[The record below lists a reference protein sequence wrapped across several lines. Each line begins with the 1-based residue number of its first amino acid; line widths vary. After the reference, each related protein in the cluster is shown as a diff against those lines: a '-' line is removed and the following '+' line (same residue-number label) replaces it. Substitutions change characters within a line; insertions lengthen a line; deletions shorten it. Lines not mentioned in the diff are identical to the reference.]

1 MVLGK
6 IFGGDTIKTVG
17 NVIDDL
23 HFSGEEKEKLKLQM
37 KEIDAK
43 LKEKQM
49 SINLADAQ
57 STAGGLSGFMQ
68 RSWRPLIGMSAAIAI
83 FWEFVL
89 SKFILFIC
97 GLFQYEV
104 LNVPEL
110 DMGTLMPLVM
120 SLLGMGA
127 LRTFEKTKGVAK
139 WEIKL
144 RDGGIHLFN

>member
-68 RSWRPLIGMSAAIAI
+68 RSWRPLIGMSCALAI

-97 GLFQYEV
+97 GLFHYEV
-104 LNVPEL
+104 VNIPQL

-127 LRTFEKTKGVAK
+127 LRTFEKTKGVTK
-139 WEIKL
+139 
-144 RDGGIHLFN
+144 

>member
-6 IFGGDTIKTVG
+6 IFSGDTIKTVG
-17 NVIDDL
+17 GVIDDM
-23 HFSGEEKEKLKLQM
+23 HFSGEEKEKLKLQFA
-37 KEIDAK
+37 EVEAK

-49 SINLADAQ
+49 AINLADAQ
-57 STAGGLSGFMQ
+57 STAGGISGMLQ
-68 RSWRPLIGMSAAIAI
+68 RSWRPLIGMSCALAI

-97 GLFQYEV
+97 GLLQYEV
-104 LNVPEL
+104 VNIPEL

-127 LRTFEKTKGVAK
+127 LRTFEKTKG
-139 WEIKL
+139 IS
-144 RDGGIHLFN
+144 N

>member
-6 IFGGDTIKTVG
+6 IFGGDTVKAVG
-17 NVIDDL
+17 NVIDDM
-23 HFSGEEKEKLKLQM
+23 HFSGEEKEKLKIQM
-37 KEIDAK
+37 KEIEAR
-43 LKEKQM
+43 LQEKQM
-49 SINLADAQ
+49 AINLADSQ
-57 STAGGLSGFMQ
+57 SQAGGVSGFLQ
-68 RSWRPLIGMSAAIAI
+68 RAWRPLIGFSCALAI

-104 LNVPEL
+104 LNIPQL

-139 WEIKL
+139 
-144 RDGGIHLFN
+144 

>member
-23 HFSGEEKEKLKLQM
+23 HFSGEEKEKIKLQM

-43 LKEKQM
+43 LREKQM

-68 RSWRPLIGMSAAIAI
+68 RAWRPLIGMSCALA
-83 FWEFVL
+83 L
-89 SKFILFIC
+89 LFEYVIKPFL
-97 GLFQYEV
+97 LFFLATFHIET
-104 LNVPEL
+104 LPLPEL
-110 DMGTLMPLVM
+110 DMGMLMPLVM

-127 LRTFEKTKGVAK
+127 LRTYEKQKGLTK
-139 WEIKL
+139 
-144 RDGGIHLFN
+144 

>member
-6 IFGGDTIKTVG
+6 IFGGDTLKTVG

-37 KEIDAK
+37 QEIDAK

-89 SKFILFIC
+89 SKFILFFL
-97 GLFQYEV
+97 GVFHYEV
-104 LNVPEL
+104 LNIPQL
-110 DMGTLMPLVM
+110 DLQHLMPLVLA
-120 SLLGMGA
+120 LLGMSGI
-127 LRTFEKTKGVAK
+127 RSFELAKGVRK
-139 WEIKL
+139 
-144 RDGGIHLFN
+144 

>member
-6 IFGGDTIKTVG
+6 LFAGDTIKAVG

-23 HFSGEEKEKLKLQM
+23 HTSEEEKQELKLKFE
-37 KEIDAK
+37 EIQAR

-49 SINLADAQ
+49 EINLADAK

-89 SKFILFIC
+89 SKFILFFL
-97 GLFQYEV
+97 GVFHYEV
-104 LNVPEL
+104 INIPQL
-110 DMGTLMPLVM
+110 DTGVLMTLVT
-120 SLLGMGA
+120 SLLGLGT
-127 LRTFEKTKGVAK
+127 LRTFEKSKGLTK
-139 WEIKL
+139 
-144 RDGGIHLFN
+144 

>member
-1 MVLGK
+1 MVLGIGK
-6 IFGGDTIKTVG
+6 IFGGDTIKTIGKV
-17 NVIDDL
+17 VDDM
-23 HFSGEEKEKLKLQM
+23 HFSGEEKEKLKLQFE
-37 KEIDAK
+37 EIQAK
-43 LKEKQM
+43 LKSKQM
-49 SINLADAQ
+49 DINLADAQ

-139 WEIKL
+139 
-144 RDGGIHLFN
+144 

>member
-68 RSWRPLIGMSAAIAI
+68 RSWRPLIGMSCALAIL
-83 FWEFVL
+83 WEFV
-89 SKFILFIC
+89 
-97 GLFQYEV
+97 
-104 LNVPEL
+104 
-110 DMGTLMPLVM
+110 
-120 SLLGMGA
+120 
-127 LRTFEKTKGVAK
+127 
-139 WEIKL
+139 
-144 RDGGIHLFN
+144 

>member
-6 IFGGDTIKTVG
+6 LFGGDTVKAVG
-17 NVIDDL
+17 NVIDDM
-23 HFSGEEKEKLKLQM
+23 HFSGEEKEKLKLQFA
-37 KEIDAK
+37 EVEAK
-43 LKEKQM
+43 LKAKQM
-49 SINLADAQ
+49 DINLADAQ

-127 LRTFEKTKGVAK
+127 LRTFEKTKGVTK
-139 WEIKL
+139 
-144 RDGGIHLFN
+144 

>member
-68 RSWRPLIGMSAAIAI
+68 RSWRPLIGMSCALAI

-97 GLFQYEV
+97 GIFQYEV
-104 LNVPEL
+104 LNIPQL

-127 LRTFEKTKGVAK
+127 FRTFEKTKGVTK
-139 WEIKL
+139 
-144 RDGGIHLFN
+144 

>member
-1 MVLGK
+1 MLGK
-6 IFGGDTIKTVG
+6 LLGGDTIKTVG

-37 KEIDAK
+37 NEIEAK

-68 RSWRPLIGMSAAIAI
+68 RSWRPLIGMSCALA
-83 FWEFVL
+83 L
-89 SKFILFIC
+89 LFEYVIKPFL
-97 GLFQYEV
+97 LFFLATFHIET
-104 LNVPEL
+104 LPLPEL
-110 DMGTLMPLVM
+110 DMGMLMPLVM

-127 LRTFEKTKGVAK
+127 LRTYEKQKGLTK
-139 WEIKL
+139 
-144 RDGGIHLFN
+144 

>member
-68 RSWRPLIGMSAAIAI
+68 RSWRPLIGMSCALAI

-97 GLFQYEV
+97 GLFHYGVVNIPQ
-104 LNVPEL
+104 L

-139 WEIKL
+139 
-144 RDGGIHLFN
+144 